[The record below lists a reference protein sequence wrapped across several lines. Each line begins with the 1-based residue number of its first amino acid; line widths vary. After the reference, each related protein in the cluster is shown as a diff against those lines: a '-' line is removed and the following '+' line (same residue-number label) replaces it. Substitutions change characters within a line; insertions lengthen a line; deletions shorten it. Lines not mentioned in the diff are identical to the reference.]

1 MRIDQSQLIW
11 YRWTTGAITQRREFV
26 GPGLAL
32 AATWPLRGFTS
43 VLKGVG
49 DLPAKSLAGGET
61 VLPGSTVEALAASLR
76 GEVLL
81 AGSQDYDRTRRLW
94 NASFDKK
101 PALIARCTGASDV
114 RITCFG

>member
-1 MRIDQSQLIW
+1 M
-11 YRWTTGAITQRREFV
+11 QRREFV
-26 GPGLAL
+26 GTGLAL

-114 RITCFG
+114 SE

>member
-1 MRIDQSQLIW
+1 M
-11 YRWTTGAITQRREFV
+11 QRREFV
-26 GPGLAL
+26 GTGLAL

>member
-11 YRWTTGAITQRREFV
+11 YRWTTGAIMQRREFV
-26 GPGLAL
+26 GTGLAL

-49 DLPAKSLAGGET
+49 DLPAKSLAGGGT
-61 VLPGSTVEALAASLR
+61 VLPGSTVEALAGRLR

-81 AGSQDYDRTRRLW
+81 AGRQDYDRTPRLW
-94 NASFDKK
+94 DASVDKK
-101 PALIARCTGASDV
+101 TAPRAR
-114 RITCFG
+114 